1 MLKIVLVLE
10 RSSIAENSALKPDTH
25 YLDESH
31 SGGLGPEGED
41 EFELV
46 GHQSPCKNVYL
57 GYQGLSLSSFVL
69 SDGVKPT
76 IVVTAVVP
84 IRKIFGSGF
93 SISIRTGNR

>member
-31 SGGLGPEGED
+31 SGGLGPEGKD
-41 EFELV
+41 EFELDGPSV
-46 GHQSPCKNVYL
+46 PVQRCIPRISRPVLVYF
-57 GYQGLSLSSFVL
+57 GL

-84 IRKIFGSGF
+84 IRKILGSGF